1 MHTMRSLA
9 VVSALAA
16 VSAAQMEMRSQSL
29 YDPAAFAA
37 AAPAVGGVA
46 PDLQLCDL
54 AGRPRCLA
62 ALAGRT
68 VVLVK
73 GSYT

>member
-1 MHTMRSLA
+1 MNGKIGLMML
-9 VVSALAA
+9 LAA
-16 VSAAQMEMRSQSL
+16 AQASAQMELRARDL
-29 YDPAAFAA
+29 YDAATFAKV
-37 AAPAVGGVA
+37 APAVGAAA

-54 AGRPRCLA
+54 LGRPRCVA
-62 ALAGRT
+62 ALLGRT